1 MKKISVLLIVL
12 LALLIATSAALADDG
27 GAPRTTSLTGA
38 EEVNGGD
45 PDGSG
50 WAMITLNHGQ
60 GMVCWEIAFEGIDAP
75 FAAHIHRAVA
85 GVNGP
90 VVVPTFNPSINSGCG
105 AVDPDLIKDIIQNP
119 ENYYVNVHNAAFPG
133 GALRGQLSV
142 PGQSD

>member
-12 LALLIATSAALADDG
+12 LALLVVTGAALADNG
-27 GAPRTTSLTGA
+27 GTPRTTSLSGA
-38 EEVNGGD
+38 EEVSGGD

-60 GMVCWEIAFEGIDAP
+60 GMVCWEIAFEGIDTP
-75 FAAHIHRAVA
+75 FAAHIHGAPA

-90 VVVPTFNPSINSGCG
+90 VLVPLSPIGSGCREG
-105 AVDPDLIKDIIQNP
+105 VDPDLIKAIIQNP
-119 ENYYVNVHNAAFPG
+119 EAYYVNVHNALYPG